1 MAMQYKTIFYGGKT
15 GISVAKADIASI
27 ATEVGSY
34 LQTNGMQA
42 QGIKLPGLGDAQ
54 KLVTKAAAELKKAL
68 SSSNIKDLGF
78 TPDLKIIGG
87 IDTKGDLS
95 ATVTGLLPPAKPGKP
110 PVNYDQTVVIRKE
123 WAKLETELKSEKNVV
138 VNMTKQNWHI
148 IEPAVTK
155 LVEKHNGDM
164 DLLKADKAFQA
175 LLKTYKDG
183 DDVINKAAAN
193 QAKKFKTT
201 EQTTDQADFGEMTTG
216 TVVLAAH
223 GSRADLPSGKTLG
236 IALGKKT
243 PDQIVELLTGN
254 KDKAKNLSKAF
265 KGTVLL
271 SGCFTA
277 AGGIAP
283 EGDYNYDTFAGK
295 VWALLK
301 TKGINCKV
309 SGMPGQARTNAE
321 GDKSSVKPT
330 EQKEYDRL
338 KKEFGELVK
347 AIDKLK
353 PQLTSKDPKVLEV
366 VNKKIKEMN
375 EKLKTVNAE
384 KEAKVMKQL
393 IMNYGLDP
401 VR

>member
-1 MAMQYKTIFYGGKT
+1 MQYKNIFYGGKT
-15 GISVAKADIASI
+15 GITVAKADIA
-27 ATEVGSY
+27 AMAQEVGSY
-34 LQTNGMQA
+34 LQANGMQA

-54 KLVTKAAAELKKAL
+54 KLVTKAAGELKKAL
-68 SSSNIKDLGF
+68 SSSNVKDLGF

-110 PVNYDQTVVIRKE
+110 PVNYEETVVIRKE
-123 WAKLETELKSEKNVV
+123 FTKLEKELQSGKNVV
-138 VNMTKQNWHI
+138 VNMTKKNWNI
-148 IEPAVTK
+148 IGPAITK
-155 LVEKHNGDM
+155 LVEKRNGDI
-164 DLLKADKAFQA
+164 DKVKADKVFTA
-175 LLKTYKDG
+175 LLKEYNDG

-201 EQTTDQADFGEMTTG
+201 EPTTDQADFGDMTTG

-243 PDQIVELLTGN
+243 PEQIVELLTGQ

-295 VWALLK
+295 VWNLLK
-301 TKGINCKV
+301 AKGINCKV
-309 SGMPGQARTNAE
+309 SGMPGQARTSGD
-321 GDKSSVKPT
+321 GDKSSAKPT
-330 EQKEYDRL
+330 EQKEYDKL
-338 KKEFGELVK
+338 KKEFNGPVV
-347 AIDKLK
+347 AIQNLE
-353 PQLTSKDPKVLEV
+353 PQLKSKDPKVV
-366 VNKKIKEMN
+366 TAVNKKIKEMN

-384 KEAKVMKQL
+384 KESKVMKQL